1 MNHPVK
7 FSKKLL
13 PSRQGLKALGQTQ
26 RTITDY
32 AKATP
37 LLQTDVEPASIL
49 QAMRKPRNA

>member
-1 MNHPVK
+1 MKPVK
-7 FSKKLL
+7 FAKKLL
-13 PSRQGLKALGQTQ
+13 PSRQGLQALGKTN
-26 RTITDY
+26 RRLTDY

>member
-1 MNHPVK
+1 MNRPTK

-13 PSRQGLKALGQTQ
+13 PSRQGLQALDKTE

-37 LLQTDVEPASIL
+37 LLQTDEEPASIL
-49 QAMRKPRNA
+49 QLMRKPKNA

>member
-7 FSKKLL
+7 FAKKLL
-13 PSRQGLKALGQTQ
+13 PSRQGLKALDQTQ

-49 QAMRKPRNA
+49 QAMRKPKNA